1 MTWKVVL
8 ILICC
13 IILLLR
19 EVQCGDVVTALGDV
33 VQPVVISNN
42 TVITDTAVRN
52 NFFLNIYLLV
62 LVLAGNSFL
71 Y

>member
-13 IILLLR
+13 MILLLR

-33 VQPVVISNN
+33 VQPVVISNK
-42 TVITDTAVRN
+42 
-52 NFFLNIYLLV
+52 
-62 LVLAGNSFL
+62 
-71 Y
+71 